1 MNTKFRVLLFYPNEP
16 LLGIAPSN
24 LAILSACLKEANID
38 VKLFDCTLYKQV
50 DIITQDKTREKLG
63 QVKKTNVEDYIHCKT
78 EDPYEDFVKIVDEFK
93 PDLIAVTLIDSTISF
108 AHSFLDKIKD
118 KNIPVVAGGV
128 GTTFLYKKI
137 LNSGYV
143 KYACIGE
150 GEKAIVELAQK
161 IQRKED
167 TTNIKNIYTMD
178 DKGFIIM
185 NPLRKLVHLD
195 DLPVPD
201 FSIYE
206 YDRFYRPFMGEIVRM
221 LQVDIDRGC
230 PFICTYC
237 AAPTLRVKYK
247 RENCGNYYR
256 VKNWDKVFD
265 ELNFL
270 IKEHNINCL
279 WISSETFL
287 ALPLKKFKIFA
298 ERYKNEI
305 HLPFWCQSRL
315 DTFDPEKIRLLADMG
330 CKAMSVGLE
339 HGSEKIRFN
348 LLHKNIPNS
357 MVLDAIRTISQYD
370 IIVTVNN
377 MIGFPDETREDIF
390 ETVNLNR
397 KINEIMGGKHTI
409 NVFTFIPFSGT
420 ELRRISIEKGYVN
433 EDVDIPISFF
443 NESMLT
449 MPSLSKNEI
458 KMLEKTLALYIFLPK
473 EYWSDIKIAEQ
484 DDEEGNIMFEKLIKI
499 KNEFNKK

>member
-1 MNTKFRVLLFYPNEP
+1 MFKILLFYPNEP

-24 LAILSACLKEANID
+24 LAILSACLKGANFD
-38 VKLFDCTLYKQV
+38 VKLFDCTLYKQTGGL
-50 DIITQDKTREKLG
+50 TQDETREKLG
-63 QVKKTNVEDYIHCKT
+63 QVKKTNIEDYIHCKK
-78 EDPYEDFVKIVDEFK
+78 EDPYEDFVKIVDEYK
-93 PDLIAVTLIDSTISF
+93 PNLIAVTLIDSTISF
-108 AHSFLDKIKD
+108 AYSFLEKIKH

-137 LNSGYV
+137 LNSGYI

-150 GEKAIVELAQK
+150 GEHAIVELAQK
-161 IQRKED
+161 IEKGENTSD
-167 TTNIKNIYTMD
+167 IKNIYTL
-178 DKGFIIM
+178 GGNGSIIM
-185 NPLRKLVHLD
+185 NPLRKLVD
-195 DLPVPD
+195 INDLPMPD

-206 YDRFYRPFMGEIVRM
+206 YDRFYRPFMGKIVRM

-247 RENCGNYYR
+247 TEDCGNYYR
-256 VKNWDKVFD
+256 VKDWDKAFN
-265 ELNFL
+265 EMTYL
-270 IKEHNINCL
+270 IKKHDINCL

-287 ALPLKKFKIFA
+287 ALPLKKFKLFA
-298 ERYKNEI
+298 ERYKKEI
-305 HLPFWCQSRL
+305 NLPFWCQSRL
-315 DTFDPEKIRLLADMG
+315 DTFDPEKIRLLSEMG

-348 LLHKNIPNS
+348 LLHKNIPND
-357 MVLDAIRTISQYD
+357 MVLTAIRTISNYD

-377 MIGFPDETREDIF
+377 MIGFPDETREDMF
-390 ETVNLNR
+390 ETVELNR

-420 ELRRISIEKGYVN
+420 ELRRISIEKGYIDEN
-433 EDVDIPISFF
+433 TDIPISFF

-449 MPSLSKNEI
+449 MPSLSKKEI
-458 KMLEKTLALYIFLPK
+458 KGLEKTLALYIFLPK
-473 EYWSDIKIAEQ
+473 KYWEDIKVAEQ
-484 DDEEGNIMFEKLIKI
+484 DDEEGNIMFENLIKI
-499 KNEFNKK
+499 KNELNKR